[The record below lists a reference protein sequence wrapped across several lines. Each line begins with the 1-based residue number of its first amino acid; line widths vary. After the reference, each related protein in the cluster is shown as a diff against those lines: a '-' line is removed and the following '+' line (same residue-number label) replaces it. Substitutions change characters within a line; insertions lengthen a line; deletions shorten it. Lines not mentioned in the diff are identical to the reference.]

1 MQHKECFMNK
11 SEKEHYDRVARLGCV
26 LCYHLGYGESPCEIH
41 HVRRF
46 GGKRANAPVIGL
58 CPEHHRGDT
67 GVHGLGH
74 KGFAKHHQIGEE
86 ELLAITERLLAD
98 S

>member
-1 MQHKECFMNK
+1 MNK

-74 KGFAKHHQIGEE
+74 KGFAKYHQIGEE
-86 ELLAITERLLAD
+86 ELLGITERLLA
-98 S
+98 SS